1 MKFIKKNKKQIFK
14 SSAIL
19 LVTLMVYLYYATQVS
34 VTQIAFIS
42 FSEFQLSK
50 INKVNNSEWINI
62 TSLSKK
68 NISDATSYDVIYLFG
83 RGLSLSADEQREL
96 MKASHMGTKVYV
108 YASNN
113 DAYNM
118 ISNVDSVS
126 ALEIEAYLDNGG
138 EDNYHQLLNY
148 TRVNVDKKAWFL
160 PEVKPVEEI
169 PEDAYLSMGT
179 TKAFTELAKVIE
191 NQKNNNT
198 YKEGQPTVALLTS
211 VPGPFNANPEHIFD
225 LQKALFDRGLNVIT
239 ITSHTQ
245 RIRMMKEVSPDL
257 VVYLPHGR
265 LAGHS
270 REDVGQWLKEYN
282 IPVLSPLSIFQKK
295 EDWEN
300 SLKGMSGGMLSMSV
314 VLPEL
319 DGAVAPYAFAVEM
332 KDESGFLKFKGIPE
346 RIDCL
351 ADMCRNYIDIKQK
364 PKSEQKIA
372 IYYFKGPGMNAMV
385 ASNLE
390 VEQSL
395 YNTLK
400 MLKAQGFKVDN
411 MPKNQKDFHEM
422 IQKNGLVLGPYAK
435 GKFDDFVKTADP
447 VLVDTASYQ
456 QWTAKDLTKS
466 AYGEVVKKYGEAPGE
481 YLSVKEKDNAYIAVS
496 RLDFGNVVLLPQPMP
511 GLGDDSF
518 KLVHGAKAAPPHPY
532 VASYLWTKNDFKAD
546 AIIHFGTHGSLEFTP
561 GKQVGLSSNDWSDA
575 LIGSTPHF
583 YVYTISNIG
592 EGIIAKRRSYATTV
606 THLTAPFTEGEIYS
620 DLKKLEEKLDKFYSV
635 ENPNLK
641 EKYKKSAVDIAR
653 QMKIDED
660 LQLDFS
666 GEVSDST
673 LFAISQY
680 VEEIGNSKVANGLYS
695 LGRPYTEKQLNETAL
710 LMSLDPI
717 AYSLAQLDVADGI
730 IDQKK
735 SEDARYFDKHYRQPT
750 KAILQKLLSNQLS
763 IAQAKNQLIK
773 QERLDKI
780 KAWEE
785 KQQKA
790 KMHAMAHA
798 KKKVDG
804 KSGASQVKKKL
815 DIPKDELLKQR
826 AEAQK
831 KSAIVRKGMLY
842 AQNVENVFVGLEN
855 VLKSK
860 ENLKISTQ
868 QEQLALVNGIK
879 GGHILPTSGGD
890 PITNAYAVPT
900 GRNLYSI
907 DAEATPSKESWE
919 LGKSL
924 GKKLLEQHFAKN
936 GEYPKK
942 VSFTLWASSFIETE
956 GATFAEI
963 LYLLGVEPVRG
974 PFGKVMDVQLIPSE
988 ELDRPRIDV
997 VVQTAGQFRDLAASR
1012 MFLINKAVKLA
1023 ANADEI
1029 VTNFVKEGVAEA
1041 ERFLKEKGMSPQKAQ
1056 RFAADRVFGGVN
1068 GNYGT
1073 NIMGLVEKGDRW
1085 ESEDQIAST
1094 YINNM
1099 GAVYGEEDWG
1109 EFAEGIFEAALQNTD
1124 VVVQPRQSN
1133 TWGGLSLDHV
1143 YEFMG
1148 GLSMA
1153 VRHTTGKD
1161 PDAYFNDYRN
1171 ANNVKIQGV
1180 KEALMVEARST
1191 LLNPKY
1197 LKGMMKEG
1205 ATSAENV
1212 AETIRNTYGWNVMK
1226 PNEIENHLWDDLM
1239 EVLVEDKYN
1248 LKTQDFFEK
1257 ENPYALEEV
1266 TAVMLETI
1274 RKGYWKASQAQI
1286 EKLVEVHQEMIDK
1299 HKAGCSEFVCD
1310 NMKLKDFIVKNSTN
1324 QQLKESYQQQ
1334 IAKVRELP
1342 TDQQSE
1348 VKEEKK
1354 SIQLEKEVIQEETVG
1369 QPKDNQE
1376 SLSNSEIGIALGVIA
1391 LLLLLIAVY
1400 YKVK

>member
-1 MKFIKKNKKQIFK
+1 MNFLKKNSKKIGI
-14 SSAIL
+14 SSGVLIVSL
-19 LVTLMVYLYYATQVS
+19 LMYLYYTTQVS
-34 VTQIAFIS
+34 VTQIGFID
-42 FSEFQLSK
+42 FSDFQLSK
-50 INKVNNSEWINI
+50 INKVNDSEWIKIN
-62 TSLSKK
+62 SLSKNDIDK
-68 NISDATSYDVIYLFG
+68 ASSYDVVYLFG
-83 RGLSLSADEQREL
+83 RGLSLSADEQRTL
-96 MKASHMGTKVYV
+96 MKAGHRGTKVYV

-113 DAYNM
+113 DDYNAL
-118 ISNVDSVS
+118 SNIDSVIS
-126 ALEIEAYLDNGG
+126 ADVIAYFDNGG
-138 EDNYHQLLNY
+138 EENYHQLLNY
-148 TRVNVDKKAWFL
+148 SRINIDQKKWFL
-160 PEVKPVEEI
+160 PEVKLPEII
-169 PEDAYLSMGT
+169 PEDAFLSMGT
-179 TKAFTELAKVIE
+179 TKAFITLDKVIE
-191 NQKNNNT
+191 DQKNNNT
-198 YKEGQPTVALLTS
+198 YRDSKPTVALLTS
-211 VPGPFNANPEHIFD
+211 VPGPFNANPEHIFA
-225 LQKALFDRGLNVIT
+225 LQNALYEKGMNVIT
-239 ITSHTQ
+239 IASHKN
-245 RIRMMKEVSPDL
+245 RIAMMKEVSPDL

-270 REDVGQWLKEYN
+270 RENVNKWLKEHN
-282 IPVLSPLSIFQKK
+282 IPVMSPLSIFQKK
-295 EDWEN
+295 EDWEK
-300 SLKGMSGGMLSMSV
+300 SQKGMSGGMLSMSV

-319 DGAVAPYAFAVEM
+319 DGAIAPYAFAVEM

-346 RIDCL
+346 RIDRL
-351 ADMCRNYIDIKQK
+351 AEMCKNYINIKKK

-400 MLKAQGFKVDN
+400 MLKSQGFKVDN
-411 MPKNQKDFHEM
+411 MPKDQKAFHEL

-435 GKFDDFVKTADP
+435 GKFNDFIENADP
-447 VLVDTASYQ
+447 VLVDTANYH
-456 QWTAKDLTKS
+456 QWTAKDLTMS
-466 AYGEVVKKYGEAPGE
+466 TYNEVIKKYGEAPGD

-511 GLGDDSF
+511 GLGEDSF

-532 VASYLWTKNDFKAD
+532 IASYLWTKNAFKAD
-546 AIIHFGTHGSLEFTP
+546 AIVHFGTHGSLEFTP

-583 YVYTISNIG
+583 YIYTISNIG
-592 EGIIAKRRSYATTV
+592 EGIIAKRRSYATTI
-606 THLTAPFTEGEIYS
+606 THLTAPFTEGEVHNE
-620 DLKKLEEKLDKFYSV
+620 LKNLEEKLDKFYSV

-641 EKYKKSAVDIAR
+641 EKYKQSVVDVAR
-653 QMKIDED
+653 KLKIEED
-660 LQLDFS
+660 LQLDLS
-666 GEVSDST
+666 GDVSDSS
-673 LFAISQY
+673 LFAISQF
-680 VEEIGNSKVANGLYS
+680 VEEIANAKVANGLYS
-695 LGRPYTEKQLNETAL
+695 LGRPYTEKQQNETAL

-717 AYSLAQLDVADGI
+717 AYSLAQLDVADGVI
-730 IDQKK
+730 EKEQA
-735 SEDARYFDKHYRQPT
+735 EDARYFDLFYRQPT
-750 KAILQKLLSNQLS
+750 KVILRKLLSNRITS
-763 IAQAKNQLIK
+763 IQAQNQLIK
-773 QERLDKI
+773 
-780 KAWEE
+780 EE
-785 KQQKA
+785 KLAKIEAWKKDEKKHKHKA
-790 KMHAMAHA
+790 TSHKKM
-798 KKKVDG
+798 KVDG

-815 DIPKDELLKQR
+815 EISKEELLKQR
-826 AEAQK
+826 AIAQK
-831 KSAIVRKGMLY
+831 TSAKARKKLLY
-842 AQNVENVFVGLEN
+842 IQYVQNVFDGVSNLM
-855 VLKSK
+855 KSK
-860 ENLKISTQ
+860 GNLEESTEL
-868 QEQLALVNGIK
+868 EQLALLNALK
-879 GGHILPTSGGD
+879 GGYILPTSGGD
-890 PITNAYAVPT
+890 PIANAYAVPT

-924 GKKLLEQHFAKN
+924 GQKLLEQHFLKN

-974 PFGKVMDVQLIPSE
+974 PYGKVMDVQLIPSE
-988 ELDRPRIDV
+988 ELKRPRIDV

-1029 VTNFVKEGVAEA
+1029 VENFVKVGVADA
-1041 ERFLKEKGMSPQKAQ
+1041 ERYLKEKGMSPQKAQ
-1056 RFAADRVFGGVN
+1056 KFATDRVFGGVN

-1226 PNEIENHLWDDLM
+1226 PKEIDNHLWDDLM

-1248 LKTQDFFEK
+1248 LNTQAFFEK

-1274 RKGYWKASQAQI
+1274 RKGYWKASREQI
-1286 EKLVEVHQEMIDK
+1286 EKLVEVHQEMVDR
-1299 HKAGCSEFVCD
+1299 HKAGCSEFVC
-1310 NMKLKDFIVKNSTN
+1310 NNLKLKDFIVDNSIN

-1334 IAKVRELP
+1334 LAKVRELP
-1342 TDQQSE
+1342 TNQPSK
-1348 VKEEKK
+1348 VKEKK
-1354 SIQLEKEVIQEETVG
+1354 SIQLEKEVIQEETLDKPSENEEV
-1369 QPKDNQE
+1369 
-1376 SLSNSEIGIALGVIA
+1376 LSTIEIAVTIGVIA
-1391 LLLLLIAVY
+1391 LLLLFIGVY
-1400 YKVK
+1400 YKSK

>member
-1 MKFIKKNKKQIFK
+1 MKFIKANKKKIL
-14 SSAIL
+14 SSAGIL
-19 LVTLMVYLYYATQVS
+19 LGMLLVYLYYATQVS
-34 VTQIAFIS
+34 VTQIAFID

-50 INKVNNSEWINI
+50 INKVNDNDWIEIN
-62 TSLSKK
+62 SLSKK
-68 NISDATSYDVIYLFG
+68 NIDKASSYDVIYLFG
-83 RGLSLSADEQREL
+83 RGLSLSADEQRAL
-96 MKASHMGTKVYV
+96 MKAGHMGTKVYV
-108 YASNN
+108 YASGN
-113 DAYNM
+113 DDYNM
-118 ISNVDSVS
+118 LSNVDSLS
-126 ALEIEAYLDNGG
+126 KIEIDAYMDNGG
-138 EDNYHQLLNY
+138 EENYHQLLNFS
-148 TRVNVDKKAWFL
+148 RVNIDKKAWFL
-160 PEVKPVEEI
+160 PEVKSPEII

-179 TKAFTELAKVIE
+179 TKAFTELDKVIDD
-191 NQKNNNT
+191 QKKNKT
-198 YKEGQPTVALLTS
+198 YVDGQPTVALLTS
-211 VPGPFNANPEHIFD
+211 VPGPFNANPDHIFD
-225 LQKALFDRGLNVIT
+225 LQKALFQRGLNVIT
-239 ITSHTQ
+239 ITSHKN
-245 RIRMMKEVSPDL
+245 RVAMMKETAPDL

-270 REDVGQWLKEYN
+270 REDVGKWLEEHN

-300 SLKGMSGGMLSMSV
+300 SQKGMSGGMLSMNV

-346 RIDCL
+346 RIDRL
-351 ADMCRNYIDIKQK
+351 ADMCKNYVNIKKK

-411 MPKNQKDFHEM
+411 MPKDQKAFHEL

-435 GKFDDFVKTADP
+435 GKFNDFVKTADP

-456 QWTAKDLTKS
+456 QWTSKDLTKS
-466 AYGEVVKKYGEAPGE
+466 AYGEVVKKFGDAPGE

-496 RLDFGNVVLLPQPMP
+496 RLDFGNVVMLPQPMP

-532 VASYLWTKNDFKAD
+532 IASYLWTKNDFKAD

-606 THLTAPFTEGEIYS
+606 THLTAPFTEGEVHNE
-620 DLKKLEEKLDKFYSV
+620 LKSLEEKLDKFYSV
-635 ENPNLK
+635 ENANLK
-641 EKYKKSAVDIAR
+641 AKYKKSAIDLAKK
-653 QMKIDED
+653 MKIDED

-666 GEVSDST
+666 GEVSDSS

-695 LGRPYTEKQLNETAL
+695 LGRPYTEKQLNETSL

-717 AYSLAQLDVADGI
+717 AYSLAQLDVADGK
-730 IDQKK
+730 IDQKQA
-735 SEDARYFDKHYRQPT
+735 EDARYFDKHYRQPS
-750 KAILQKLLSNQLS
+750 KSILKKLLTSRVTLTQAQNQMIS
-763 IAQAKNQLIK
+763 K
-773 QERLDKI
+773 ERLAKI
-780 KAWEE
+780 EGWKKEE
-785 KQQKA
+785 AIA
-790 KMHAMAHA
+790 KAHA
-798 KKKVDG
+798 KKHQKKKVDG

-815 DIPKDELLKQR
+815 EIPKEELLKQR

-831 KSAIVRKGMLY
+831 KGAIARKKMLY
-842 AQNVENVFVGLEN
+842 TQNVQNVFVGLEN
-855 VLKSK
+855 LLKSK
-860 ENLKISTQ
+860 ENLKISTK
-868 QEQLALVNGIK
+868 QEQLSLVNGVK

-890 PITNAYAVPT
+890 PIANAYAVPT

-924 GKKLLEQHFAKN
+924 GKKLLDHHFEKN

-974 PFGKVMDVQLIPSE
+974 PYGKVMDVQLIPSE
-988 ELDRPRIDV
+988 ELDRPRVDV

-1029 VTNFVKEGVAEA
+1029 VENYVKAGVADA
-1041 ERFLKEKGMSPQKAQ
+1041 ERYLKEKGMSPQKAQ

-1085 ESEDQIAST
+1085 ESEAEVATT

-1226 PNEIENHLWDDLM
+1226 PKEIDNHLWDDLM

-1248 LKTQDFFEK
+1248 LKTQEFFER

-1274 RKGYWKASQAQI
+1274 RKGYWKASKEQI
-1286 EKLVEVHQEMIDK
+1286 EKLIDVHQEMIDK
-1299 HKAGCSEFVCD
+1299 HNAGCSEFVCD
-1310 NMKLKDFIVKNSTN
+1310 NIKLKDFIVENSSN

-1334 IAKVRELP
+1334 IAKIRELP
-1342 TDQQSE
+1342 TNQPTD
-1348 VKEEKK
+1348 VKEKK
-1354 SIQLEKEVIQEETVG
+1354 SIQLEKEVIQEETV
-1369 QPKDNQE
+1369 DNSVE
-1376 SLSNSEIGIALGVIA
+1376 IEEGLTTTEIGITLGVLA
-1391 LLLLLIAVY
+1391 LLLLLIGIY
-1400 YKVK
+1400 YKQK